1 MLTNHQSYL
10 RYHQQALLQSWQM
23 LWQKPVTFF
32 MTVTVMAVI
41 FLLPACLWFMLNNL
55 GPWTGQWKQSGHI
68 LLYLKPALSSAQQQ
82 ATLEQVQGVL
92 GVETANMTTPAEG
105 LLAMEKQ
112 AGMQGI
118 HAYLADNPLPA
129 VIEVT
134 PSGQLQTATAVEQ
147 LFSHLADFSA
157 VDTAQFDQDWIQR
170 VYSAVQV
177 MAHFSIIFSGFLSF
191 LVVLIV
197 TYTLRFVLQEKRAEI
212 EILSLVGAPFAYIL
226 RPFLYAGLLYGL
238 GAALLALLMLQ
249 GVTMYVIQYIQ
260 QWMHVY
266 HMDYPLQVLSAK
278 QQLIFLTIALCLAW
292 LGARFA
298 VVRNI
303 VFFEANV

>member
-1 MLTNHQSYL
+1 MLTHLSGYL
-10 RYHQQALLQSWQM
+10 RYHQQALCQSWQM
-23 LWQKPVTFF
+23 LWQKPLTCF

-41 FLLPACLWFMLNNL
+41 FLLPACLWFLMNNL

-82 ATLEQVQGVL
+82 ATLVQVQGIL
-92 GVETANMTTPAEG
+92 GVKTASMTTPGDG
-105 LLAMEKQ
+105 LLAMEQQ

-147 LFSHLADFSA
+147 LYAHLSHLSA
-157 VDTAQFDQDWIQR
+157 VDTAQFDQDWMQR
-170 VYSAVQV
+170 VYSVVQV
-177 MAHFSIIFSGFLSF
+177 MTHFSVIFSGFLSF

-249 GVTMYVIQYIQ
+249 GVMAYVIHYSQ

-266 HMDYPLQVLSAK
+266 HLDYSLQMLSAK
-278 QQLIFLTIALCLAW
+278 QSLIFLMIALCLAW

-303 VFFEANV
+303 VFFETNV